1 MRGDG
6 IPDPADPAAPARDR
20 CVPLIKAL
28 PMTSTT
34 QTSATQPPV
43 ASGLLGGRIAL
54 VTGASRGI
62 GRAVALAFAREGAEL
77 IVVGRTQGALEEL
90 DDALRAEGRQ
100 ASLVVG
106 DLADG
111 TLVDRIGAAIFARW
125 GRLDVLVGNAATLGV
140 LGPLG
145 HTEPAVFER
154 VITVNLIANW
164 RLVRSCDP
172 LLRASDAGRAI
183 FVTSD
188 VAPGRAYWGAYAASK
203 AGLEAMIRTYAG
215 EMAKTDVR
223 ANLIDPGPTRTQLRA
238 TAFPGEDPEALK
250 PADDPRL
257 IEAFIALAL
266 PACRR
271 NGEIVQ
277 ID

>member
-1 MRGDG
+1 
-6 IPDPADPAAPARDR
+6 
-20 CVPLIKAL
+20 
-28 PMTSTT
+28 MTSST
-34 QTSATQPPV
+34 QTSATQPPA
-43 ASGLLGGRIAL
+43 ASGLLRGRTAL

-90 DDALRAEGRQ
+90 DDALRSEGRQ
-100 ASLVVG
+100 ASLVAG

-154 VITVNLIANW
+154 VIAVNLIANW
-164 RLVRSCDP
+164 RLLRSCDP

-223 ANLIDPGPTRTQLRA
+223 ANLIDPGPTRTRLRA

-266 PACRR
+266 PECRR
-271 NGEIVQ
+271 NGEVVQ
-277 ID
+277 LD

>member
-1 MRGDG
+1 
-6 IPDPADPAAPARDR
+6 
-20 CVPLIKAL
+20 
-28 PMTSTT
+28 MTTST
-34 QTSATQPPV
+34 QTSDTQPPP

-154 VITVNLIANW
+154 VIAVNLIANW
-164 RLVRSCDP
+164 RLLRSCDP

-183 FVTSD
+183 FVTAD

-223 ANLIDPGPTRTQLRA
+223 ANLIDPGPKRTRMRA
-238 TAFPGEDPEALK
+238 AAFPGEDPEALK

-266 PACRR
+266 PACQR

>member
-6 IPDPADPAAPARDR
+6 IPEPADPAAPARDR
-20 CVPLIKAL
+20 IVPLIKAL
-28 PMTSTT
+28 PMTSAT
-34 QTSATQPPV
+34 QTSATQPPA
-43 ASGLLGGRIAL
+43 ASGLLRGRIAL

-100 ASLVVG
+100 ASLVPG

-154 VITVNLIANW
+154 VIAVNLIANW
-164 RLVRSCDP
+164 RLLRSCDP

-183 FVTSD
+183 FVTSG

-223 ANLIDPGPTRTQLRA
+223 ANLIDPGPTRTRLRA

-277 ID
+277 LD

>member
-1 MRGDG
+1 MRGGG

-154 VITVNLIANW
+154 VIAVNLIANW
-164 RLVRSCDP
+164 RLMRSCDP

-223 ANLIDPGPTRTQLRA
+223 ANLIDPGPTRTRLRA
-238 TAFPGEDPEALK
+238 TAFPGEDSEALK

-257 IEAFIALAL
+257 IEAFVALAL
-266 PACRR
+266 PSCRR

>member
-1 MRGDG
+1 M
-6 IPDPADPAAPARDR
+6 
-20 CVPLIKAL
+20 
-28 PMTSTT
+28 
-34 QTSATQPPV
+34 
-43 ASGLLGGRIAL
+43 
-54 VTGASRGI
+54 
-62 GRAVALAFAREGAEL
+62 
-77 IVVGRTQGALEEL
+77 
-90 DDALRAEGRQ
+90 
-100 ASLVVG
+100 VG

-154 VITVNLIANW
+154 VIAVNLIANW
-164 RLVRSCDP
+164 RLLRSCDP

-183 FVTSD
+183 FVTAD

-223 ANLIDPGPTRTQLRA
+223 ANLIDPGPKRTRLRA
-238 TAFPGEDPEALK
+238 AAFPGEDPEALK

-266 PACRR
+266 PACQR